1 MYQREPIEELS
12 HETVK
17 KIIMTVA
24 KVAAHCTIENLHLAK
39 TRISLSQ
46 AYRAY
51 GRGTVT
57 RWIYEGLIE
66 PQTELNTNRR
76 YIPISELEAVLS
88 CDDIFKHEIH
98 LGNMRA
104 REARE
109 KMIIAK
115 RNHRL
120 GWDRDPY

>member
-1 MYQREPIEELS
+1 MYKREPIEELS

-24 KVAAHCTIENLHLAK
+24 RVAAQCTIEKLHLTK

-57 RWIYEGLIE
+57 RWIDEGLIDPQSE
-66 PQTELNTNRR
+66 PNTNKRH
-76 YIPISELEAVLS
+76 IPVSELEALLS
-88 CDDIFKHEIH
+88 CDEIFKHEIE

-104 REARE
+104 KEERE

-115 RNHRL
+115 RNNRL